1 MNPVRSLLGAAALGV
16 LAASPALAD
25 KVTITDITGREV
37 AVETPVQ
44 RVILGEGRQ
53 AFFTAVLDT
62 ENPFARVVG
71 WRDDFKQA
79 DPDSYAA
86 YAEKFPQMNALP
98 TFGGFKEGTF
108 DIEQAVS
115 LKPDVM
121 ILNLEAKA
129 ATDEAGYEEKLA
141 KVGIPIVYVDFR
153 ENPFEHNARSMEII
167 GQLYGEEA
175 RAAEFNAFFQQE
187 MAKVTR
193 VIAAQ
198 TDLKR
203 PLVFVER
210 AGGYTEDCCMSFG
223 AANFGQMVEVAGGA
237 NMATPFIP
245 GTFGTVNGEQIIAS
259 NPDTIIV
266 TGGNWEAYVP
276 GGTWVGV
283 APGADMAA
291 AREKLGGL
299 MKRPAFTGV
308 KAVETGNVHA
318 IWHQFYNNPY
328 SFVAVQQIAKWLH
341 PDLFADLDPEAT
353 LKELHARFLPVEYR
367 PGYWVSLN

>member
-237 NMATPFIP
+237 NMATPSSP
-245 GTFGTVNGEQIIAS
+245 
-259 NPDTIIV
+259 
-266 TGGNWEAYVP
+266 
-276 GGTWVGV
+276 
-283 APGADMAA
+283 APS
-291 AREKLGGL
+291 AR
-299 MKRPAFTGV
+299 
-308 KAVETGNVHA
+308 
-318 IWHQFYNNPY
+318 
-328 SFVAVQQIAKWLH
+328 
-341 PDLFADLDPEAT
+341 
-353 LKELHARFLPVEYR
+353 
-367 PGYWVSLN
+367 